1 MRLPEAFEL
10 EVGPTAQDD
19 LQTLPAGP
27 DSHDVLPDGVII
39 AGLARSGETC
49 SAIGTPELLAPCRS
63 GAAGSGPQSTGL
75 GRAKAHFPAAF
86 LNASLILSCH
96 PGPSS

>member
-1 MRLPEAFEL
+1 MRLPGAFEL

-27 DSHDVLPDGVII
+27 DSYDVLPDGVII

-49 SAIGTPELLAPCRS
+49 SAIGAPELLHRVLPAQPV
-63 GAAGSGPQSTGL
+63 Q
-75 GRAKAHFPAAF
+75 GR
-86 LNASLILSCH
+86 NRQV
-96 PGPSS
+96 

>member
-1 MRLPEAFEL
+1 MHLPGAFEL

-39 AGLARSGETC
+39 AGLARSGEIC
-49 SAIGTPELLAPCRS
+49 SAIGTPELLHRV
-63 GAAGSGPQSTGL
+63 GPAQPVQGL
-75 GRAKAHFPAAF
+75 NRQV
-86 LNASLILSCH
+86 
-96 PGPSS
+96 